1 MDRWQ
6 LHYGDAVSFICI
18 GCAGPGLAVQ
28 FSKRLR
34 LRHCTVSYAL
44 DNPRWGQLGCNGFII
59 LDAEQNVVS
68 TATSA
73 FLEVRDLAFRHVE
86 AVLEAV
92 VAGRPPPRVC
102 PGMKVVLN
110 GLSDVKMNGKSA
122 LCLTAPE
129 GTQWRCTVKL
139 SSSGRK
145 LSVKAKNLSVN
156 GEGYDPDADFDRET
170 GGCGAGG
177 CDPAAKKQKQKQ
189 KQAATP
195 CGAEGGC
202 ALPARRESSGEDLVA
217 GAGGDTSVVVTPLS
231 AIDSVHVD
239 VLDGEHEMCAAALKA
254 FADHR
259 TRAALQRVLDAYRSH
274 FAHEESL
281 LDKHMYAGEDLSAGG
296 GGGFSAALG
305 QRKSHYGDH
314 TRMINTLVAQ
324 LGKMSG
330 TDSQVIIDDAM
341 FVNQVLRDFETH
353 AGTYDETYVGE
364 MAKEAGS

>member
-6 LHYGDAVSFICI
+6 LHYKDAVSFICI

-34 LRHCTVSYAL
+34 LRHCTVSYAV

-59 LDAEQNVVS
+59 LDAEHNVVS

-86 AVLEAV
+86 TVLEAV
-92 VAGRPPPRVC
+92 LAGRPPPRVC

-110 GLSDVKMNGKSA
+110 GLSDATMNGKSA
-122 LCLTAPE
+122 LCVAAPE
-129 GTQWRCTVKL
+129 GAQSRCTVKL

-145 LSVKAKNLSVN
+145 LSVKSKNLSVN
-156 GEGYDPDADFDRET
+156 GEEYDPEADFDRET

-177 CDPAAKKQKQKQ
+177 CAPEAKKQKQKQ
-189 KQAATP
+189 KQPTAS

-202 ALPARRESSGEDLVA
+202 ALPARRASSEKVA
-217 GAGGDTSVVVTPLS
+217 RGSAGGDASVVVAPLS
-231 AIDSVHVD
+231 PIDSVHVD
-239 VLDGEHEMCAAALKA
+239 VLDEEHELCAAALEA
-254 FADHR
+254 FALHR
-259 TRAALQRVLDAYRSH
+259 TRAALQCVLDAYRSH

-281 LDKHMYAGEDLSAGG
+281 LDKHVYGGEDLSGSA
-296 GGGFSAALG
+296 GGFSAALG

-314 TRMINTLVAQ
+314 TRMINAIVAQ
-324 LGKMSG
+324 LGMMTSS
-330 TDSQVIIDDAM
+330 DSQVVGDAL
-341 FVNQVLRDFETH
+341 FVNRVLRDFETH